1 MKWAKKL
8 LLKWVA
14 DAQRDQFNEPHV
26 VEESDVKLSCVTDD
40 HEINMSK
47 SIKFSVLPARGG
59 CVLEIKSWDKNEGV
73 LRYPYKK
80 GPFNYVLVFDIFL
93 HKPKGSDNFEIIRY
107 SMLDKNFFKGEAK

>member
-59 CVLEIKSWDKNEGV
+59 CVLEINSWDKKEREWEIVSHVIPEGEDV
-73 LRYPYKK
+73 AHTVGQLVSMEMLR
-80 GPFNYVLVFDIFL
+80 
-93 HKPKGSDNFEIIRY
+93 R
-107 SMLDKNFFKGEAK
+107 

>member
-26 VEESDVKLSCVTDD
+26 VEETNMKLAINEVDD

-47 SIKFSVLPARGG
+47 SVKFSVLPARGG
-59 CVLEIKSWDKNEGV
+59 CVLEIKSWDKKDCEWDTVTHVIPEGEDV
-73 LRYPYKK
+73 AHAVGQLVSMEMLR
-80 GPFNYVLVFDIFL
+80 
-93 HKPKGSDNFEIIRY
+93 R
-107 SMLDKNFFKGEAK
+107 

>member
-14 DAQRDQFNEPHV
+14 DAQRDQFNEPHI
-26 VEESDVKLSCVTDD
+26 VEETDMKLMSSREVDE

-59 CVLEIKSWDKNEGV
+59 CVLEIKSWDKKEHEWETVTHVIPEGQDV
-73 LRYPYKK
+73 AHTVGQLVSMEMLR
-80 GPFNYVLVFDIFL
+80 
-93 HKPKGSDNFEIIRY
+93 R
-107 SMLDKNFFKGEAK
+107 

>member
-14 DAQRDQFNEPHV
+14 DAQRDQYNEPHI
-26 VEESDVKLSCVTDD
+26 VEETDMKLMSKREVDD

-59 CVLEIKSWDKNEGV
+59 CVLEINSWDKKEREWEIVSHVIPEGEDV
-73 LRYPYKK
+73 AHTVGQLVSMEMLR
-80 GPFNYVLVFDIFL
+80 
-93 HKPKGSDNFEIIRY
+93 R
-107 SMLDKNFFKGEAK
+107 

>member
-14 DAQRDQFNEPHV
+14 DAQRDQYNEPQI
-26 VEESDVKLSCVTDD
+26 VEESDVKLSCVSDD

-59 CVLEIKSWDKNEGV
+59 CVLEIKSWDKKEHEWDTVTHVIPEGEDV
-73 LRYPYKK
+73 AHTVGQLVSMEMLR
-80 GPFNYVLVFDIFL
+80 
-93 HKPKGSDNFEIIRY
+93 R
-107 SMLDKNFFKGEAK
+107 

>member
-14 DAQRDQFNEPHV
+14 DAQREQYDESHV
-26 VEESDVKLSCVTDD
+26 VEESDVKLSCVIDE

-59 CVLEIKSWDKNEGV
+59 CVLEINSWDKKEREWEIVSHVIPEGQDV
-73 LRYPYKK
+73 AHAVGQLVSMEMLR
-80 GPFNYVLVFDIFL
+80 
-93 HKPKGSDNFEIIRY
+93 R
-107 SMLDKNFFKGEAK
+107 

>member
-14 DAQRDQFNEPHV
+14 DAQREQYDESHV
-26 VEESDVKLSCVTDD
+26 VEESDVKLSCVTDE

-59 CVLEIKSWDKNEGV
+59 CVLEINSWDKKEREWEIVSHVIPEGQDV
-73 LRYPYKK
+73 AHAVGQLVSMEMLR
-80 GPFNYVLVFDIFL
+80 
-93 HKPKGSDNFEIIRY
+93 R
-107 SMLDKNFFKGEAK
+107 

>member
-26 VEESDVKLSCVTDD
+26 VEETNMKLAINEVDD

-47 SIKFSVLPARGG
+47 SVKFSVLPARGG
-59 CVLEIKSWDKNEGV
+59 CVLEIKSWDKKDREWDTVTHVIPEGEDV
-73 LRYPYKK
+73 AHAVGQLVSMEMLR
-80 GPFNYVLVFDIFL
+80 
-93 HKPKGSDNFEIIRY
+93 R
-107 SMLDKNFFKGEAK
+107 

>member
-14 DAQRDQFNEPHV
+14 DAQRDQYNEPHV
-26 VEESDVKLSCVTDD
+26 VEESDVKLSCVSDE

-59 CVLEIKSWDKNEGV
+59 CVLEIKSWDKKEHEWETESHVIPEGQDV
-73 LRYPYKK
+73 AHTVGQLVSMEMLR
-80 GPFNYVLVFDIFL
+80 
-93 HKPKGSDNFEIIRY
+93 R
-107 SMLDKNFFKGEAK
+107 

>member
-14 DAQRDQFNEPHV
+14 DAQRDQFNESQV
-26 VEESDVKLSCVTDD
+26 VEESDVKLSCVSDE

-59 CVLEIKSWDKNEGV
+59 CVLEIKSWDKKEHEWETVSHVIPEGQDV
-73 LRYPYKK
+73 AHTVGQLVSMEMLR
-80 GPFNYVLVFDIFL
+80 
-93 HKPKGSDNFEIIRY
+93 R
-107 SMLDKNFFKGEAK
+107 